1 MIEKTWKNKGEKNE
15 ISPKEKQLLTDE
27 RLNNFS
33 EGGIKAIIL
42 STVLII
48 LSTVLIFNA
57 AEILDVGNRITEKE
71 ASQIITFTIA
81 TNGICYSLILFIWIR
96 LFRNLSNKVY

>member
-15 ISPKEKQLLTDE
+15 TSPNKKQLSTDE

-42 STVLII
+42 SIVLII
-48 LSTVLIFNA
+48 LSTVLISNA
-57 AEILDVGNRITEKE
+57 AEILDMGTDRFSSKE
-71 ASQIITFTIA
+71 VSQIKDFTIA
-81 TNGICYSLILFIWIR
+81 TYGICYGLILFIWIR
-96 LFRNLSNKVY
+96 LFRNLSNKV